1 MNDADPDTAEE
12 IKAALLTKFGP
23 LMSAKE
29 VVSALKL
36 NSVDAL
42 RMARKRGTLKLAPLP
57 VHGRRALL
65 FATEQVA
72 QVAHGLIQTVDENK
86 EQLM

>member
-1 MNDADPDTAEE
+1 M
-12 IKAALLTKFGP
+12 FF
-23 LMSAKE
+23 
-29 VVSALKL
+29 
-36 NSVDAL
+36 
-42 RMARKRGTLKLAPLP
+42 RARRSNLFAGLLP